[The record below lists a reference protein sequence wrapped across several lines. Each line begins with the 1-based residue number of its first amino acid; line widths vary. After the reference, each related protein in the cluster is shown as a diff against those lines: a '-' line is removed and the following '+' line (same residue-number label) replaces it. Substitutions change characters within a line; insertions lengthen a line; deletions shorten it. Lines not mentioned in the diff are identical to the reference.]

1 MYNSEIFNYISKH
14 MEFKKAYLT
23 PEVHEVD
30 FVVESIICGSD
41 DPQIIPTNPFEGF
54 DETIW

>member
-1 MYNSEIFNYISKH
+1 MEIFNYISKH